1 MNVRKQCLTLSFL
14 LPPSLLPK
22 VLFEFKGAPGGINSN
37 NMCADTEGVV
47 KYACNGTRRPFQ
59 LVFVSATMPD
69 AALKKMGEVYWQQ
82 PKIKAAVKKERLNH
96 KGLIR
101 IEHEGSG
108 TLLAGIKNFHVQTD
122 NAMAQEF
129 GGVWEAKSAVLHD
142 LYDELGL
149 SRGGCQTIVFCESQ
163 VQVTQ
168 VYNEMRSRKRGNV
181 TTLLKAFR
189 QGKKGMLITTRV
201 LNRGIDI
208 PHVQLVINF
217 SLANL
222 TAENFVHGVGRCGR
236 HGKVGAG
243 GKRERERDGDKK
255 NTNLPCCA
263 LCTSLCLVHVHWRRT
278 FDMILTQLCSTLF
291 HSLHVSF
298 DHSGAVWERKGAL

>member
-1 MNVRKQCLTLSFL
+1 MNRLRDGLRAEGYECEVNHFNFLLCLSFS
-14 LPPSLLPK
+14 PSPLLPK
-22 VLFEFKGAPGGINSN
+22 VLFEFKGAPGGLNSN
-37 NMCADTEGVV
+37 NMCADTEGIV
-47 KYACNGTRRPFQ
+47 KYACNGTQRPFQ

-82 PKIKAAVKKERLNH
+82 PKIKAAVKREGPNH

-108 TLLAGIKNFHVQTD
+108 RLLAGIKNFHVQTD
-122 NAMAQEF
+122 NTMVQEF
-129 GGVWEAKSAVLHD
+129 GGVWEAKFAVLYD
-142 LYDELGL
+142 LYNELGL

-163 VQVTQ
+163 VQVTHI
-168 VYNEMRSRKRGNV
+168 YDEMRTRKRGNV
-181 TTLLKAFR
+181 TTQLKAFR

-208 PHVQLVINF
+208 PNVQLVVNF

-222 TAENFVHGVGRCGR
+222 TAENFIHGVGRCGR

-255 NTNLPCCA
+255 NTNPPCCA
-263 LCTSLCLVHVHWRRT
+263 LCKMLLHCVLCMCIIGGVH
-278 FDMILTQLCSTLF
+278 LLYS
-291 HSLHVSF
+291 
-298 DHSGAVWERKGAL
+298 